1 VRCVGRSILHYS
13 WEAKSAASRER
24 RSLVAVSGSALLVAV
39 IGVVGLALEARIV
52 AGADTRAVCS
62 GDGRTLATS
71 LACAVAEGCRGL
83 ISFGIA
89 GGLSPDL
96 RTGTCVVGSTII
108 SETAQLMTDS
118 DWSRSLLQVLPG
130 AVHGAIVG
138 LSSRIVAHPDAK
150 RALRARTG
158 ALAVDNESHVVA
170 SAAAARGLP
179 MAAVRVIM
187 DPVTRELPASALAA
201 VRANG
206 TIDLAAVIRSLASE
220 PSDLPML
227 LRTTLDALIG
237 FAALFRCRQ
246 LLGPA
251 LGLPAALPIRPPER
265 KASMESPGASLC
277 GLKE

>member
-1 VRCVGRSILHYS
+1 M
-13 WEAKSAASRER
+13 
-24 RSLVAVSGSALLVAV
+24 VAV

-108 SETAQLMTDS
+108 TETAQLMTDS

-138 LSSRIVAHPDAK
+138 VSSRIVAHPDAK

-206 TIDLAAVIRSLASE
+206 TIDLAAVIRSLARE

-251 LGLPAALPIRPPER
+251 LGLPALPIPTPER
-265 KASMESPGASLC
+265 KASMKVRARRFAV
-277 GLKE
+277 